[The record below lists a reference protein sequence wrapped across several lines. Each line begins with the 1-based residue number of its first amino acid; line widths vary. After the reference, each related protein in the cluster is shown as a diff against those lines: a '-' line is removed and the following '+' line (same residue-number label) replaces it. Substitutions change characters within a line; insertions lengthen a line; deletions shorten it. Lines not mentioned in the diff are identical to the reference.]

1 MKEIGISEFEQ
12 LVLERLTNPRDF
24 VGRSLVLWN
33 ADSAE
38 YSIVQRVIEQ
48 CCNRYNN
55 DNPNNQVW
63 FKLSDMQ
70 FDIDDYTQSE
80 TWHDWYEWDENAKE
94 YNLRRELKRCGI
106 LLNTGCYM
114 LYDQEDWL
122 KFVNTHRNL
131 RGTVYQD
138 CAVLVCVPQFMTQSD
153 YYGNVFGPLDSKYII
168 KEEQFAENCDV
179 YHIQPII
186 EEWAKWSEAF
196 YDPEIIK
203 VVRVYIEKNGVI
215 WNFDYWLKIMNELKE
230 LKVSEGCSLCQ
241 IPEDDVD
248 LHVCGVVSKKHPAPD
263 FCKFIYS
270 FFENNPENE

>member
-12 LVLERLTNPRDF
+12 LVMERLTNPKDF

-33 ADSAE
+33 ADFAE
-38 YSIVQRVIEQ
+38 YSIVQRVIKQ

-80 TWHDWYEWDENAKE
+80 TWHDWYEWNENAKE
-94 YNLRRELKRCGI
+94 YNLRHELKRCGI

-122 KFVNTHRNL
+122 KFVNTHINR

-138 CAVLVCVPQFMTQSD
+138 CAVVVCVPQFMTQSD
-153 YYGNVFGPLDSKYII
+153 CYGNVFGPLDSKYII

-179 YHIQPII
+179 YHIQPSI
-186 EEWAKWSEAF
+186 EEWARWSESF

-203 VVRVYIEKNGVI
+203 VVRAYIEKNGVI
-215 WNFDYWLKIMNELKE
+215 WSFDYWLKIMDGLKE
-230 LKVSEGCSLCQ
+230 LKENEGCSLYQ
-241 IPEDDVD
+241 ITEDDVD
-248 LHVCGVVSKKHPAPD
+248 LHVCGAVGRKHPAPD

-270 FFENNPENE
+270 FFANNPENE